1 MLNVSSHISLW
12 IRVTSLYLEIM
23 CVFYVKQIQQ
33 RSRPSFVH
41 VRCIT
46 EASGSLA
53 ECPPPV
59 GNLKLECDGLL
70 SDCPIITIIDLM
82 YPYENTSFARWITQI
97 FNRYSRIFNIDFFG
111 KIKLLSTLKLG
122 IRDHFPFF
130 EWQRLFPSMP
140 LGLSLQVTLNI
151 HNLRTASDQL
161 YIST

>member
-33 RSRPSFVH
+33 RSRSSFVH

-46 EASGSLA
+46 EAWGSLV

-97 FNRYSRIFNIDFFG
+97 FNRYSRIFNIDF
-111 KIKLLSTLKLG
+111 LG
-122 IRDHFPFF
+122 NNQTSINSKTWHPGSFPFF
-130 EWQRLFPSMP
+130 
-140 LGLSLQVTLNI
+140 
-151 HNLRTASDQL
+151 
-161 YIST
+161 